1 MNCYWFYHSLF
12 LEKQS
17 NTHPSSH
24 LSNLPARSNWHCDTC
39 VVDNLPPYRL
49 IIMAPHP
56 ISPISCLR
64 CTSFG
69 IQCCVVDVPSASPCP
84 KHLCNQCYAA
94 GMVQCIFPPSIRL
107 IDNTPSNSKCISCS
121 TVKSKCI
128 FTNANDGQCVRCSKL
143 CIPCCMK
150 LKGKCMCWVYWSCL
164 LLYGMLIW
172 SLFSN
177 LKWSFGISYRPSSE
191 KEI

>member
-1 MNCYWFYHSLF
+1 MLIIFF
-12 LEKQS
+12 LVKSELLLVLQFIVS
-17 NTHPSSH
+17 REAIQPPPFLTP
-24 LSNLPARSNWHCDTC
+24 LQPARTVHHDIVTLVWSTTFNILITTI
-39 VVDNLPPYRL
+39 LIIIIITPYCL

-69 IQCCVVDVPSASPCP
+69 IQCCIVDVPSPSPYP

-94 GMVQCIFPPSIRL
+94 GMDQCIFLPSIRL

-121 TVKSKCI
+121 AVKSKCI

-150 LKGKCMCWVYWSCL
+150 LKGKCM
-164 LLYGMLIW
+164 
-172 SLFSN
+172 
-177 LKWSFGISYRPSSE
+177 R
-191 KEI
+191 